1 MLPILATVV
10 GSLLDIVL
18 GTSAYATR
26 RLVATIVNTDSQ
38 ERTADLFEQ
47 LSCHNGYHGVRRGD
61 RREGERMRE
70 MTTREDS
77 TLSR

>member
-1 MLPILATVV
+1 M
-10 GSLLDIVL
+10 
-18 GTSAYATR
+18 
-26 RLVATIVNTDSQ
+26 ATIVNTDSQ

-47 LSCHNGYHGVRRGD
+47 LSCHNGYRGVRRGD

-70 MTTREDS
+70 MTTREGS